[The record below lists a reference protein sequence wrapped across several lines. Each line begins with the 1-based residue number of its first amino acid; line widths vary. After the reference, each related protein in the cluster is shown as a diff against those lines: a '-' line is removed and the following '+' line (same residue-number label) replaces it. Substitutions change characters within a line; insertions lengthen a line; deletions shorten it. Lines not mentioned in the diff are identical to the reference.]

1 MELKQHGSISLPF
14 NVFFIEVRKLTG
26 LKFTKYHSFRVRL
39 IEGRINKSG
48 GSRMPLEYCEHK
60 PFTLEMPQAKI
71 NGNILYCPVDFLFKQ
86 LKLFK
91 QTSCLSFSCKD
102 KNKKE
107 GKKESKKT
115 VEKKY
120 LHHQLSL
127 FFQGGRKR
135 KAGASSSSRLELSF
149 TKHRLFRLLSLVDNG
164 PFMHSFS
171 TQH

>member
-48 GSRMPLEYCEHK
+48 GSGMPLEYCEHK

-115 VEKKY
+115 VEKKIPSP
-120 LHHQLSL
+120 LVVPV
-127 FFQGGRKR
+127 FPRRTKE
-135 KAGASSSSRLELSF
+135 KSRSIL
-149 TKHRLFRLLSLVDNG
+149 
-164 PFMHSFS
+164 FS
-171 TQH
+171 TTGIKLHLKPLVQTAVFG